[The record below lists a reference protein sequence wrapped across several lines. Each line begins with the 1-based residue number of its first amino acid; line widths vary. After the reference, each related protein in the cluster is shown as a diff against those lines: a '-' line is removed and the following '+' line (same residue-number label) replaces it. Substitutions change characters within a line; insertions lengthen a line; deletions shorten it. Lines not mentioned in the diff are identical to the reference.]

1 MFGQAR
7 AVAHT
12 GMSQFDVAG
21 AGARQ
26 NHDMRDV
33 RAEARGALQLRRKR
47 ASMARRWIGLTG
59 ALALVACS
67 GGEPETSPA
76 PAAAEGERL
85 VVQRIEIAQRTPLS
99 AEIAT
104 RDQAE
109 ALPRISGTLVELRV
123 REGDRVA
130 KGQLIARVVD
140 TRLGHE
146 TGALAAQAAAAAAQ
160 AEAARAELARIE
172 YLYRR
177 GVYAK
182 ARLDQVRANA
192 RSAEAQLRAA
202 REQRSAS
209 AAAAGQGA
217 ILAPAT
223 GRVLRADVP
232 EGSVVVPGTS
242 VATITAGPPVLRL
255 EVPDSLAR
263 TLRPGAA
270 VMIEDK
276 GRGERRTG
284 VIAQLYPAVSGGR
297 VRADAVVPGL
307 STELVGQRVTV
318 LVETGV
324 RSGILVPRRFVSTR
338 FGIDYVDLAGKDG
351 SAMTVPVQTAPARD
365 PAAIEILAGASAGD
379 VLVARKDRP

>member
-1 MFGQAR
+1 
-7 AVAHT
+7 
-12 GMSQFDVAG
+12 
-21 AGARQ
+21 
-26 NHDMRDV
+26 
-33 RAEARGALQLRRKR
+33 
-47 ASMARRWIGLTG
+47 MARRWTGVTG

-67 GGEPETSPA
+67 GGEPHTGVA
-76 PAAAEGERL
+76 PAAEGERL
-85 VVQRIEIAQRTPLS
+85 VVQRIEIAQLTPLS

-104 RDQAE
+104 RDEAE
-109 ALPRISGTLVELRV
+109 ALPRIAGTLVELRI

-172 YLYRR
+172 YLYQR

-182 ARLDQVRANA
+182 ARLDQVRASA

-209 AAAAGQGA
+209 AAAVGQGA

-232 EGSVVVPGTS
+232 EGSVVAPGTS

-270 VMIEDK
+270 VMIKDN
-276 GRGERRTG
+276 GRGESRTG

-318 LVETGV
+318 LVESGV
-324 RSGILVPRRFVSTR
+324 RLGILVPRRFVSTR

-351 SAMTVPVQTAPARD
+351 AATAVPVQTAPARD
-365 PAAIEILAGASAGD
+365 AAAIEILTGASAGD